1 MTVRWEDLD
10 ARARGLATHLL
21 GPIELAALAQAP
33 DLSAVGDALRRDG
46 YPVAEGERSPEA
58 LELAV
63 RRLAAAR
70 LGVLARWSGS
80 RTAALS
86 ILFEDEDRRSL
97 RAILRGAVQGVP
109 AEDRLAGLVPTSSL
123 PERALRELA
132 RQDRPGAVASLL
144 VAWGNP
150 YGPAL
155 LPVASAEHPDLFTL
169 ELRLNATFAARA
181 TRAARGTR
189 LLEACVREMIDI
201 ENAYAALVLASE
213 GKDVTAGDTFLPGG
227 ERVSL
232 QAFQF
237 AAAATTVPEAG
248 RRLARAFSGSPL
260 EPLFERYAGDP
271 GELED
276 AVLRQRIRELV
287 PATRAEPL
295 GPAPLLAYAL
305 RVRAEVVDLR
315 RIIWGVA
322 LGTPPALL
330 ASELVTA

>member
-21 GPIELAALAQAP
+21 GPIELAALAQSP

-63 RRLAAAR
+63 RRMAAAR

-97 RAILRGAVQGVP
+97 RAVLRGAVQGVP
-109 AEDRLAGLVPTSSL
+109 AEERLAGLVPTSSL
-123 PERALRELA
+123 PEGALRELA

-155 LPVASAEHPDLFTL
+155 LPVASADHPDLFTL
-169 ELRLNATFAARA
+169 ELRLNAAFAARA
-181 TRAARGTR
+181 TRAARGTG

-213 GKDVTAGDTFLPGG
+213 GEDVTAGDTFLAGG

-232 QAFQF
+232 EVFQF
-237 AAAATTVPEAG
+237 AAAAASLPEAA

-276 AVLRQRIRELV
+276 AVLRQRIRQLV
-287 PATRAEPL
+287 QATRTEPL
-295 GPAPLLAYAL
+295 GPAPLLAYVL